1 MDAILWRRLD
11 APGHDACRLVPAG
24 EGWILEGAADFR
36 HESGVPAAVHYE
48 LECDGDWS
56 TRSGRVHGWVGARA
70 IEHRIERAHEGPW
83 TLDGR
88 IVPGLEQCVDLDFGF
103 TPATNLVQL
112 RRIDLDLGQSAD
124 VSVAWL
130 DLDAG
135 WIEELRQRY
144 ERRSADEYRYEAPRF
159 GYAATLRADPS
170 GFVLSYPDLW
180 EAIR

>member
-24 EGWILEGAADFR
+24 EGWILEGAAVFR